1 MSVYMIASY
10 DISDPEKY
18 EGYVPGV
25 MPLLQKHGAEIVVAD
40 FEAKT
45 IEGQGRGVNVVLKFE
60 SEEAAMNWFN
70 DPAYTPVKK
79 IRHDSTSNGALILAK
94 EFVPP
99 SE

>member
-1 MSVYMIASY
+1 M
-10 DISDPEKY
+10 
-18 EGYVPGV
+18 
-25 MPLLQKHGAEIVVAD
+25 VVAD

-45 IEGQGRGVNVVLKFE
+45 IEGQGRDVNVVLKFE
-60 SEEAAMNWFN
+60 SEETAMNWFN

-79 IRHDSTSNGALILAK
+79 IRLDSTANGTLILVK

>member
-1 MSVYMIASY
+1 MYVYMIASY

-60 SEEAAMNWFN
+60 SEEAAEL
-70 DPAYTPVKK
+70 VQ
-79 IRHDSTSNGALILAK
+79 
-94 EFVPP
+94 
-99 SE
+99 